1 MENSHLNTAH
11 MYGRRAEN
19 LVKSRRYD
27 DAIESHRKAVF
38 HLEEAQKIKS
48 SPRVQESLQLQ
59 QKFHQK
65 QVDLLQIKKRQ
76 YERCM
81 KALEYQR
88 RKNPEFL
95 AQQNDRL
102 DKYNELQVAIYHN
115 LDDTDGLLESL
126 SKGEPSGS
134 NANDGKKV
142 VDELISLNHSLHI
155 LIQRMA
161 QNIDEYATE
170 NESLR
175 DRLRCYEK
183 EKEGGGP
190 LGTVEAAGNGLSK
203 GRHIELPKREDGAAR
218 DDNLAALAPLEMPVF
233 DLSEFDNH

>member
-19 LVKSRRYD
+19 CVKSRRYD

-48 SPRVQESLQLQ
+48 SPKVHESLQLQ
-59 QKFHQK
+59 QKYHEK

-88 RKNPEFL
+88 RKNPEYL

-115 LDDTDGLLESL
+115 LDDTDGLLETL
-126 SKGEPSGS
+126 NKGESNGANGS
-134 NANDGKKV
+134 TKALE
-142 VDELISLNHSLHI
+142 ELISLNHSLHI

-170 NESLR
+170 NETLR
-175 DRLRCYEK
+175 ERLRCYEK

-190 LGTVEAAGNGLSK
+190 LGNVETAANGLNK
-203 GRHIELPKREDGAAR
+203 GRHIELPKREDGAAT

>member
-11 MYGRRAEN
+11 MYGRRADN
-19 LVKSRRYD
+19 CVKSRRYD

-48 SPRVQESLQLQ
+48 SPKVHESLQLQ
-59 QKFHQK
+59 QKYHQK
-65 QVDLLQIKKRQ
+65 QVELVQIKKRQ

-115 LDDTDGLLESL
+115 LDDTDGLLETL
-126 SKGEPSGS
+126 CKAEPNAGTSNGS
-134 NANDGKKV
+134 TKV

-170 NESLR
+170 NETLR
-175 DRLRCYEK
+175 ERLRSYEK

-190 LGTVEAAGNGLSK
+190 LGNVEEAARGLSK

-218 DDNLAALAPLEMPVF
+218 DDNLAALAPLELPVF